1 MLERGII
8 DPDVLHFQTNLVDRH
23 RDEMTMFMQEQEKP
37 HFPSPQKFQP
47 PPASNPSTGLEHR
60 LVHNEGYKYKL
71 CVQCQFNKIKT
82 KKGWRVYTH
91 FKCEKCNVP
100 LCKNQGS
107 QKRNCFVVYHQTELG
122 DSKSVN
128 VNTLPLVAPSEPS
141 NSWSFTNSRSPEAH
155 HIEAVDSIRQTS
167 GVTNVSPSTKSSD
180 RRHSLPVMTSDLS
193 FERGTRGRPSR
204 MSEIELVDFIDPN
217 VHTVVRTVEN
227 KYKPC
232 VFCQIQKRKTKKGWY
247 IYSYYKCKAC
257 DIPLCTGQR
266 NCFNDYH
273 AYISGNY
280 VPSESEQDER
290 QMIH

>member
-1 MLERGII
+1 
-8 DPDVLHFQTNLVDRH
+8 
-23 RDEMTMFMQEQEKP
+23 MFSD
-37 HFPSPQKFQP
+37 FPSPQKFQP

-141 NSWSFTNSRSPEAH
+141 NSWSFTNSRSPEANVISVTRTPQSYMYMAQTKQRFPPYPFQH
-155 HIEAVDSIRQTS
+155 PPDS
-167 GVTNVSPSTKSSD
+167 
-180 RRHSLPVMTSDLS
+180 
-193 FERGTRGRPSR
+193 
-204 MSEIELVDFIDPN
+204 
-217 VHTVVRTVEN
+217 
-227 KYKPC
+227 
-232 VFCQIQKRKTKKGWY
+232 
-247 IYSYYKCKAC
+247 
-257 DIPLCTGQR
+257 
-266 NCFNDYH
+266 
-273 AYISGNY
+273 
-280 VPSESEQDER
+280 
-290 QMIH
+290 